1 MGREKVVRGP
11 SKFSARTRERAVKLV
26 LENSER
32 FPNEFQAH
40 KHVAAQFG
48 MHVETLR
55 RWVREARVA
64 AGEAEPV
71 MDWKD
76 HRIRELEKEKA
87 ELEQTVEVLKAATS
101 FFARECDPRP
111 ESSASS

>member
-1 MGREKVVRGP
+1 MGREKVIRGP
-11 SKFSARTRERAVKLV
+11 SKFSAKTRERAINLV
-26 LENSER
+26 LENIEH

-40 KHVAAQFG
+40 KHVADQFG

-64 AGEAEPV
+64 MGEAEPV

-111 ESSASS
+111 ESSVSS